1 MATVYDP
8 VRYGWGLVYWL
19 TIEGVP
25 VTFCE
30 RALGLATVS
39 GFTTEDASLVVDK
52 SGELGTSIDR
62 QAGLAR
68 GTPFR
73 WSLRDTSTVRAYFAQ
88 PSYYATL
95 SADAT
100 SSATTLTVTSTT
112 GWPSSG
118 ALYAGAERIT
128 YSGTTATTF
137 TGCTR
142 GVASRAYPHDAA
154 GASSLLTD
162 LPRWWLGREVKLYAK
177 AVTPTGATTGSAWT
191 TDTELIWRGFV
202 HTGPTRDGALWQFEA
217 LPMDRLC
224 SRPLAAEWTG
234 TLDPSEI
241 RIPAPGP
248 LGRMMSVSIAAHT
261 SGGASVYNYTGGSAI
276 EFDAFD
282 GYATGTLM
290 TPSEIRASIKSAFDS
305 AVSSVPELTAW
316 HWYTGSKVGVGYFNN
331 GPDQG
336 YIGQVGA
343 YIEHAA
349 SSNTKEIHLTIQGPW
364 GGQLGPIKQ
373 PTPTGVTAS
382 TPIATGW
389 ASTQLMVDKGFGSP
403 STVAPGPYYGI
414 DLDEGDPDAAP
425 SPGKVKIGGAVY
437 SYTATASANGK
448 LFLNGLTLNGKGA
461 DVASIGKQD
470 AKIVAQATGTTSSII
485 LQTLLSSGESAL
497 RDATWDTL
505 IEGQGYGLAADAV
518 DVGGIPAAADKGW
531 LALQQLTVAHGSRS
545 LQEVIGGLLALS
557 GKALAMRQI
566 RTATSRAAQIT
577 VVDTSPVGSAYVA
590 TITDADLLSRLGD
603 PVDAGQPPG
612 GLNRIAVK
620 GSEVDDAAEIEI
632 TISDRPAVM
641 AAGAREASFD
651 VPIGDRDGLVP
662 VVKSWASSRFAR
674 DHVSQVLTVRVG
686 PWIDAQVGDIV
697 RLNITSHHVWQWS
710 SGTPGYTGQ
719 GRVLGRSF
727 DLTSGVVEL
736 ELLVDGAQATAGLCP
751 SAQVVDTGAGTFDV
765 AKEYEPI
772 LSAALTAAAGDITLI
787 HYRPGQA
794 ESTATT
800 FDISAATV
808 TSGVCRCTISSGS
821 PSFTV
826 NSSRVTWPKSAD
838 DDAYQALY
846 MHDADGTRWA

>member
-1 MATVYDP
+1 MATVYEP
-8 VRYGWGLVYWL
+8 IRYGWGLVYWL

-30 RALGLATVS
+30 RALTLTTVS
-39 GFTTEDASLVVDK
+39 GFSTEDASLVVDK
-52 SGELGTSIDR
+52 SGALGTSIDR

-73 WSLRDTSTVRAYFAQ
+73 WSLRDTSTVRAYFKQ
-88 PSYYATL
+88 PTYYATL

-100 SSATTLTVTSTT
+100 SSATTLTVTSTS

-142 GVASRAYPHDAA
+142 AVAGKAYPLEAS
-154 GASSLLTD
+154 GASALLTD
-162 LPRWWLGREVKLYAK
+162 VPRWWLGREVKLYAK

-191 TDTELIWRGFV
+191 TDAELIWRGFV

-248 LGRMMSVSIAAHT
+248 LGRMMSVSIAGYT
-261 SGGASVYNYTGGSAI
+261 SGGASVYNYTGASAI

-282 GYATGTLM
+282 GYAAGTLM

-305 AVSSVPELTAW
+305 AVSGIAELTAW
-316 HWYTGSKVGVGYFNN
+316 HWYTGSKVGAGYFNN
-331 GPDQG
+331 GPEQG
-336 YIGQVGA
+336 YQGLVGA

-349 SSNTKEIHLTIQGPW
+349 SSNTKDVKIAIAGPW
-364 GGQLGPIKQ
+364 GGILGPHAL
-373 PTPTGVTAS
+373 TFTAGIASS

-389 ASTQLMVDKGFGSP
+389 ASTELMVDKGYGQP

-425 SPGKVKIGGAVY
+425 APGKVKIGGAVY

-448 LFLNGLTLNGKGA
+448 LFLNGLTLDGKGVN
-461 DVASIGKQD
+461 VASIGKQD
-470 AKIVAQATGTTSSII
+470 ATIVAQASGTTSSII

-505 IEGQGYGLAADAV
+505 AEGQGYGIAADAV
-518 DVGGIPAAADKGW
+518 DVAGLPAAADKGW
-531 LALQQLTVAHGSRS
+531 LALQQLVIAHGSRS
-545 LQEVIGGLLALS
+545 LQQIIGGLLALS

-566 RTATSRAAQIT
+566 RTATNRAAQIA
-577 VVDTSPVGSAYVA
+577 VVDTSPVGSDYVA
-590 TITDADLLSRLGD
+590 TITDTDLLSRLGE

-612 GLNRIAVK
+612 GLNRIMVK
-620 GSEVDDAAEIEI
+620 GSEVDGAAEVQI

-641 AAGAREASFD
+641 AAGAREASFE
-651 VPIGDRDGLVP
+651 VPIGDRDGFVP
-662 VVKSWASSRFAR
+662 VVKSWASARFAR
-674 DHVSQVLTVRVG
+674 DHVSQVLSIRVG
-686 PWIDAQVGDIV
+686 PWIDAQVGDVV
-697 RLNITSHHVWQWS
+697 RLSLTHHRIWQWS
-710 SGTPGYTGQ
+710 SGAPGYTGQ

-727 DLTSGVVEL
+727 DLSSGVVEL
-736 ELLVDGAQATAGLCP
+736 ELLVDGSQATAGLCP
-751 SAQVVDTGAGTFDV
+751 SAQVVATGVGTFDV
-765 AKEYEPI
+765 AEEYEPI

-787 HYRPGQA
+787 HYRPGQV

-808 TSGVCRCTISSGS
+808 TGGVCRCTISSGS
-821 PSFTV
+821 PTLTP
-826 NSSRVTWPKSAD
+826 NSSRVTWPASASD
-838 DDAYQALY
+838 DDYQALY